1 MTSDRHRRVFV
12 RVSDESNPRVLV
24 GELAELVALLAC
36 LAVDRRIVKAATI
49 MAQNSARLEPV
60 RHGRI
65 VVTVAPG
72 NVHVDVSD
80 RWGSARDA
88 LSEPQKEAS

>member
-1 MTSDRHRRVFV
+1 MKSAQPRRVCVQLGDEV
-12 RVSDESNPRVLV
+12 RPRVLV
-24 GELAELVALLAC
+24 GPVAELVALLCC
-36 LAVDRRIVKAATI
+36 LEVDRRVVLAAKI
-49 MAQNSARLEPV
+49 MAEHSARLEPV

-88 LSEPQKEAS
+88 LSEPHKEAS